1 MSQVFGIPTPTERIW
16 TVVFLLALPASAAA
30 QAERFELG
38 RRLIQFE
45 QAWDKTD
52 DADGKKRTVPHLNK
66 AVRSFFSFSFGS
78 AGESLDRARHAL
90 ATSEPPPADL
100 RWAESL
106 FMQPASRFV
115 DTELAELEVVIK
127 PFYKANGA
135 IPKNTK
141 IRLGID
147 PKKVIEVQIAELPT
161 TVKCP
166 LAGIKD
172 EDGLLRLEVFV
183 DDKLKASQA
192 LMVSRAQGLPKR
204 LANLRKAA
212 DGMDK
217 AATIE
222 RATLKH
228 LLAILTDLADK
239 KAFETN
245 FPAAKLLV
253 EAEAVAQAI
262 GKDIPYYGSAKPGQF
277 WLRVPVENTTEPVRI
292 FVPEGL
298 NLKKPVPIVF
308 ALHGAG
314 GSENFFFDGYG
325 DGIAAKL
332 CKERGWIMVATRAA
346 GPFGVGGAPR
356 VIGVLDEL
364 QKRYPIDPKRIYL
377 VGHSMGA
384 GHVLTIAQQTPNRFA
399 GAAALG
405 GGGFVRQPESF
416 KNLPLFVGCGKE
428 DFAFAG
434 ARSLV
439 VALKKT
445 EGVKVTFREYDDIE
459 HLLIVREAMPDVF
472 RFWEGK

>member
-1 MSQVFGIPTPTERIW
+1 V
-16 TVVFLLALPASAAA
+16 
-30 QAERFELG
+30 
-38 RRLIQFE
+38 
-45 QAWDKTD
+45 
-52 DADGKKRTVPHLNK
+52 
-66 AVRSFFSFSFGS
+66 
-78 AGESLDRARHAL
+78 
-90 ATSEPPPADL
+90 
-100 RWAESL
+100 
-106 FMQPASRFV
+106 
-115 DTELAELEVVIK
+115 
-127 PFYKANGA
+127 NGA
-135 IPKNTK
+135 IPKNAK
-141 IRLGID
+141 IRLAMN
-147 PKKVIEVQIAELPT
+147 PKKMIEVPIADLPM

-166 LAGIKD
+166 ITGSKD
-172 EDGLLRLEVFV
+172 EDGLLHLEVFV
-183 DDKLKASQA
+183 DAKAQASQA
-192 LMVSRAQGLPKR
+192 LMVSRAHDLPKR

-212 DGMDK
+212 DGFDK
-217 AATIE
+217 TASIE

-228 LLAILTDLADK
+228 LLALLTDLADK
-239 KAFETN
+239 KASETN

-253 EAEAVAQAI
+253 EAEAAAQAI
-262 GKDIPYYGSAKPGQF
+262 DKDIPYYGIAKPGQF
-277 WLRVPVENTTEPVRI
+277 WLRVPVENTTESIRI

-314 GSENFFFDGYG
+314 GSENLFFAGYG
-325 DGIAAKL
+325 DGITAKH

-346 GPFGVGGAPR
+346 GPFGIGGAPR
-356 VIGVLDEL
+356 VIGILDEL
-364 QKRYPIDPKRIYL
+364 QKRYPVDPKRVYL

-384 GHVLTIAQQTPNRFA
+384 GHLLTIAQQAPNRFA

-445 EGVKVTFREYDDIE
+445 EGVKVTFREYDNIE